1 MHATIRYLLAA
12 GVLCSALGTSAVQL
26 GDSQQAVLAELGEP
40 ISQSTSGNLMT
51 MVYSNG
57 QVRLRRGEVIDLS
70 ASLTPRPAAGGTAG
84 STPAAA
90 TGSRIS
96 SHGSGKLD
104 LKQVVV
110 PGRVTLVDFYADW
123 CGPCRALAPKLEA
136 LVKADPDVYLA
147 KVNIKDWNSPVAK
160 QFSLHGIPHVLVFD
174 RTGKQVGATSRIDDI
189 RAQVEAAKQAGPRAA
204 APGV

>member
-1 MHATIRYLLAA
+1 MHANIRPFLIVC
-12 GVLCSALGTSAVQL
+12 VLCSALGTSAVQV
-26 GDSQQAVLAELGEP
+26 GDTQQAVLAELGEP
-40 ISQSTSGNLMT
+40 ITQSTSGNLT
-51 MVYSNG
+51 TIVYSHG

-70 ASLTPRPAAGGTAG
+70 ASLAPRPAAGGLAG
-84 STPAAA
+84 SSPAAA
-90 TGSRIS
+90 SGSRIS

-110 PGRVTLVDFYADW
+110 PGRITLVDFYADW

-136 LVKADPDVYLA
+136 LVKADPDVYLV

-160 QFSLHGIPHVLVFD
+160 QFNLQGIPHVLVFD
-174 RTGKQVGATSRIDDI
+174 RGGQQVGASSRIDDI
-189 RAQVEAAKQAGPRAA
+189 RARVDAAKQAA